1 MADQKREFIDG
12 ILFVDLILLAALLF
26 TSIRVTRMHRELVH
40 LRTSQGDFSSVLGK
54 TTETV
59 DDMVLMVREFRP
71 TGRQLVNVLG
81 GKIEEARKAI
91 MDIEA
96 HGGCVAGE
104 PKWRPITPTTT
115 RSPVRSL
122 SLSSSQWQRFCVT
135 SPA

>member
-1 MADQKREFIDG
+1 MASY
-12 ILFVDLILLAALLF
+12 LVDLILLAALLF

-59 DDMVLMVREFRP
+59 DDMVLMVREFSAD
-71 TGRQLVNVLG
+71 GRHLVNVLG

-96 HGGCVAGE
+96 HGDVLRGRAL
-104 PKWRPITPTTT
+104 RF
-115 RSPVRSL
+115 VRSR
-122 SLSSSQWQRFCVT
+122 SSSSQWQRFRAT
-135 SPA
+135 PRMIRA